1 MKSVALPNSPARALQ
16 PRAPWRWAIIG
27 AAIGLVVAFV
37 LFAPAAWV
45 ARGVHH
51 WSGGQMWLHETSG
64 TWWQG
69 SARVALTSG
78 PTGTD
83 RTRLPGRLHWRLTP
97 GWSSGP
103 DAEAGLRGPL
113 ARLRVEADCCTR
125 EPLHL
130 AAAAAGLGA
139 RIRLQG
145 PTSVWPAAMLAG
157 LGTPWNTLEP
167 DGEVRISAPGPVLTL
182 GQGRWSL
189 QGAITLEAR
198 EMSTRLSTLRPMG
211 SYRLEL
217 RGGDVPL
224 LALETLEPS
233 SLRLEGEGRW
243 VGNRLRFLGSAS
255 AADGRVEALSN
266 LLNIIGRRDGARSI
280 IQLG

>member
-16 PRAPWRWAIIG
+16 PRAPWRWAVIG
-27 AAIGLVVAFV
+27 AAIGLVAAFV

-51 WSGGQMWLHETSG
+51 WSGGQLWLHETSG

-113 ARLRVEADCCTR
+113 ARLRGSR
-125 EPLHL
+125 GRFHNLPFSL
-130 AAAAAGLGA
+130 
-139 RIRLQG
+139 
-145 PTSVWPAAMLAG
+145 
-157 LGTPWNTLEP
+157 
-167 DGEVRISAPGPVLTL
+167 LTQL
-182 GQGRWSL
+182 DL
-189 QGAITLEAR
+189 
-198 EMSTRLSTLRPMG
+198 
-211 SYRLEL
+211 
-217 RGGDVPL
+217 
-224 LALETLEPS
+224 
-233 SLRLEGEGRW
+233 LRLLDLQNYPHILE
-243 VGNRLRFLGSAS
+243 VQQ
-255 AADGRVEALSN
+255 
-266 LLNIIGRRDGARSI
+266 LLKNFS
-280 IQLG
+280 Q